1 MALNKE
7 SDHYALFCK
16 YVTYEQV
23 SELKRAVEM
32 LLELRVDAISRELLH
47 ETLNLDEGPLLSE
60 GEEDTLF
67 KIISNEQT
75 SGNTKVFHELV
86 ETLERDLFS
95 EMMDGGNITNKDD
108 DFVIAPQQNDSFDNI
123 HHSREDNSISGHVL
137 SAAVTEMNEIEQ
149 KMQKIKTNISE
160 YMAKKTDMSVLTE
173 NYKMLGTCADQL
185 SKNRIAVEKVKINH
199 DELYKDKQRMLRI
212 IQNLKLDISN
222 LNEYLEKL
230 GRDNAELAKR
240 ITFFEE
246 ENKQMANINKKIEG
260 FKEEAQQRTEQ
271 AQLKLVQKAKECE
284 QLTRE
289 KNELEVIIRG
299 LKADAP
305 TPSSKPLDDHL
316 LGKETILDLEQAKS
330 TILQFKDNLV
340 YKRKEIEKL
349 TIQSN
354 RYESEVKTLKI
365 DLENLEKESAR
376 MKTELKELKER
387 LGISEKQKRDAINN
401 LGVSKLGLSNLNFSK
416 YFEKDKDEG
425 LLGTGYKAMEPD
437 STNVSVINLK
447 KEVPKV
453 PKLELNATPK
463 AATKSKTPL
472 VEPTPRFFFDEVSQF
487 DAADN
492 PYLDDNPSL
501 VNRPAQSVMRVRESR
516 VTGVLLA
523 FGKVRRD
530 IDLKQDYMNMSSVNF
545 VRKELERLGDTTL
558 KPQTCYSDSIFVF
571 DKNFEKNR
579 CIIMITPHSI
589 SFFNIKKSKLIK
601 FYLLKSLKGITIS
614 AENFTLSVFHFEKQ
628 ADLLLESYRRLEMI
642 SYANQM
648 LHQNKLPK
656 FDLTVRKR
664 FVIKSGVNMQVLKN
678 IEVTDPDLKIALPYM
693 QDTIRNSKKSGYL
706 NKLKNNW
713 YGTTS
718 TEHFCILS
726 NIGILTFK
734 KYGDRKPTGFQPILG
749 AKVYKEENKKD
760 KKAAQ
765 TIHIR
770 YGDDVGTYVAVSV
783 IDAMEW
789 IESIEDLQGEAI
801 SSFDTQK
808 EIQQY
813 SKK

>member
-32 LLELRVDAISRELLH
+32 LLELRVDSISRELLH
-47 ETLNLDEGPLLSE
+47 ETLNLDEGPLLSD

-67 KIISNEQT
+67 KIISNEQR
-75 SGNTKVFHELV
+75 SGVTRVFQELV

-123 HHSREDNSISGHVL
+123 HHSREDTKDMSHVL
-137 SAAVTEMNEIEQ
+137 SAAVSEINDIEQ

-160 YMAKKTDMSVLTE
+160 YMAKKSDMSVLTE
-173 NYKMLGTCADQL
+173 NYKMLGTCIDL
-185 SKNRIAVEKVKINH
+185 LTKNRIAVEKVKINH
-199 DELYKDKQRMLRI
+199 DELYKDKERMLRI
-212 IQNLKLDISN
+212 IQNLKLDIGN
-222 LNEYLEKL
+222 LNEYLEQL
-230 GRDNAELAKR
+230 GRDNAELTKR

-246 ENKQMANINKKIEG
+246 ENRQMANINKKIEG

-284 QLTRE
+284 QLIRE
-289 KNELEVIIRG
+289 KNDLEAMIRS
-299 LKADAP
+299 LKAENYSPA
-305 TPSSKPLDDHL
+305 SKPLDDHVP
-316 LGKETILDLEQAKS
+316 EREIIDLEQAKS
-330 TILQFKDNLV
+330 QILQYKDNLV

-349 TIQSN
+349 AIQSN
-354 RYESEVKTLKI
+354 RFESEVKTLRI
-365 DLENLEKESAR
+365 DLENNEKENAR
-376 MKTELKELKER
+376 MKAELKELKER

-416 YFEKDKDEG
+416 YFDKDKEEG
-425 LLGTGYKAMEPD
+425 LLGIGYKAMEPD
-437 STNVSVINLK
+437 STNISVVNLK
-447 KEVPKV
+447 KETPKI
-453 PKLELNATPK
+453 PKLELNTTPK
-463 AATKSKTPL
+463 VTTKSKTQQ
-472 VEPTPRFFFDEVSQF
+472 VEPTPRFFFDEVNQF
-487 DAADN
+487 DASDN
-492 PYLDDNPSL
+492 PYLDENPSL

-516 VTGVLLA
+516 VSGVLLA

-530 IDLKQDYMNMSSVNF
+530 IDLKQDYVNMSTVSY

-558 KPQTCYSDSIFVF
+558 QPQICYSDSIFVF
-571 DKNFEKNR
+571 DKNFNKNR
-579 CIIMITPHSI
+579 CIIVITPHSI
-589 SFFNIKKSKLIK
+589 SFFSVKKSKLIK

-648 LHQNKLPK
+648 LHLNKLPK

-664 FVIKSGVNMQVLKN
+664 FVIKSGLNLQVLKN
-678 IEVTDPDLKIALPYM
+678 IEVTDPNFKITLPFM

-706 NKLKNNW
+706 SRLKNNW

-718 TEHFCILS
+718 TEYFCILS
-726 NIGILTFK
+726 NIGILSFK

-749 AKVYKEENKKD
+749 AKVYKEENNKD
-760 KKAAQ
+760 KKAPL
-765 TIHIR
+765 TIHIS
-770 YGDDVGTYVAVSV
+770 YGDDISTYVAVSA
-783 IDAMEW
+783 IDAGEW
-789 IESIEDLQGEAI
+789 IESIRDLQREAK
-801 SSFDTQK
+801 SSTDTQK

-813 SKK
+813 TKK